1 MLSTPRPKSLLARAR
16 LERRAS
22 AATLSLTF
30 LLSVATTAKADEA
43 SLTSDDPASAGGLQF
58 VIGGTAANDCQWPS
72 TVRVDPAQ
80 CTGTL
85 IHPRVVATAAHC
97 MTGTTANIGFGNKGA
112 PGGFSVSARCV
123 AGARGSAGANTAKDW
138 AYCIL
143 PEDPRIAKIP
153 IAPPVFGCE
162 AMLVKAGSPAFVV
175 GYGSTTP
182 RGPVGP
188 KRQVEVKINQFDKLS
203 PGTIDVGDRQSGAC
217 HGDSGGPLYVH
228 LMKDGVDLGVR
239 TLGSTSGAGGQCDC
253 TCSTTYI
260 NIENH
265 VKAVEKNEGIDV
277 TPCTDAAGNWDPGP
291 ACAALG
297 TAHEMGTG
305 SYPECTVAHTTA
317 PIESCGANTN
327 TGSSDGGTAPGAA
340 AGEDAGAGGDAGA
353 RKDGGADG
361 DAGSELDAGGP
372 RVTQPRDAARAPAD
386 TGVAKRDAGRSYDA
400 GKSQSE
406 EDDDTSDDDGSKY
419 ASNDSGC
426 STLQSGG
433 GAHAMA
439 PMLLMLAMA
448 WVGRRK
454 HPRSVPKQS
463 V

>member
-1 MLSTPRPKSLLARAR
+1 VARG
-16 LERRAS
+16 
-22 AATLSLTF
+22 ATLALTF
-30 LLSVATTAKADEA
+30 LLGVAATAKADEA
-43 SLTSDDPASAGGLQF
+43 SLTSDNPLGSAVPQF
-58 VIGGTAANDCQWPS
+58 VIGGTPATDCQWPS

-123 AGARGSAGANTAKDW
+123 AGARGSSGANTAKDW

-153 IAPPVFGCE
+153 IAPPVIGCE
-162 AMLVKAGSPAFVV
+162 AMLVKAGSPAYVV

-182 RGPVGP
+182 RGPVSP
-188 KRQVEVKINQFDKLS
+188 KRQVEVKINQFNKLS

-217 HGDSGGPLYVH
+217 HGDSGGPLYVR

-305 SYPECTVAHTTA
+305 SYPECTVARTTA
-317 PIESCGANTN
+317 SIESCGTNTN
-327 TGSSDGGTAPGAA
+327 TGSSDGGTPPA
-340 AGEDAGAGGDAGA
+340 AGAGGDAGA
-353 RKDGGADG
+353 DAGARGDAGTRKDGGTDGG

-372 RVTQPRDAARAPAD
+372 RVTQPRDAARPAAD
-386 TGVAKRDAGRSYDA
+386 TGVSKRDAGRGDDA
-400 GKSQSE
+400 DKTEDDEDEDDGKSDK
-406 EDDDTSDDDGSKY
+406 DDRKY

-426 STLQSGG
+426 STQQSGG
-433 GAHAMA
+433 GAQALA
-439 PMLLMLAMA
+439 SVLLLLALA
-448 WVGRRK
+448 AVRRRRRLARARSSLVHPGRLDAVER
-454 HPRSVPKQS
+454 
-463 V
+463 